1 MHSHRPHAT
10 SQPSHTHNL
19 TAQLS
24 SARLLV
30 VSVPGCC
37 CGYLT
42 FAMLCTLVGGIV
54 LVCWQPFPNVSQQRA
69 SDAEGEPLQQT
80 VEAEDDKYDT
90 GALSTGR
97 SIFRGVF

>member
-1 MHSHRPHAT
+1 M
-10 SQPSHTHNL
+10 
-19 TAQLS
+19 
-24 SARLLV
+24 
-30 VSVPGCC
+30 
-37 CGYLT
+37 
-42 FAMLCTLVGGIV
+42 